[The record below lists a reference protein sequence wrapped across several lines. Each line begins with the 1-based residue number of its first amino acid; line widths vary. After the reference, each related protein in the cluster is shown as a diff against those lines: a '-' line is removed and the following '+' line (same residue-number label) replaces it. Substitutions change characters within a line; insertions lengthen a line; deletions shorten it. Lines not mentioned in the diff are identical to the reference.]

1 MNRQQA
7 GERLSQI
14 ARDLVELDVQM
25 AQGEIDQIDGDRLR
39 AAYLAERDLVTVALA
54 EVAPTPV
61 RSPRRMAW
69 GAGILVVA
77 VAVAI
82 GIAGQFTQTRQD
94 GPVMGLANQEFDL
107 EDVSNEQ
114 MEAVIAAY
122 ADDPAVA
129 DLLPRMRFRLAE
141 RYFAEG
147 DYSAAFGHYD
157 QVIRANADPDITS
170 VSLAR
175 VAWMVWQ
182 QERDP
187 DLPLGL
193 LDQSL
198 GLDPTNPET
207 LYVKAQVLWCGADR
221 PAEAETI
228 ISDLIDDASLPTEV
242 IEQMKADL
250 AAITAGE
257 SC

>member
-1 MNRQQA
+1 MNRQLA
-7 GERLSQI
+7 EERLSQI
-14 ARDLVELDVQM
+14 ARDLAELDVQM
-25 AQGEIDQIDGDRLR
+25 AQGEIDEVDGERLR
-39 AAYLAERDLVTVALA
+39 ATYLSELELVTASSA
-54 EVAPTPV
+54 QAGPSPT
-61 RSPRRMAW
+61 RSSGRMAW
-69 GAGILVVA
+69 GAGILVVG

-82 GIAGQFTQTRQD
+82 GVAAQLTQARQD
-94 GPVMGLANQEFDL
+94 GPALGLANQEFDL
-107 EDVSNEQ
+107 ENVSNEQ

-122 ADDPAVA
+122 SDDPAVA

-141 RYFAEG
+141 RYFVEG
-147 DYSAAFGHYD
+147 DYSAAFEHYD
-157 QVIRANADPDITS
+157 QVIRANSDPDITS

-182 QERDP
+182 QEGEP

-193 LDQSL
+193 IDQSL
-198 GLDPTNPET
+198 ALDPTNPET

-228 ISDLIDDASLPTEV
+228 ISDLIEEASLPSEV

-250 AAITAGE
+250 AAIAAGE